1 MICNISADQEE
12 EYTVTRHPVKQF
24 IPLAFPAVINL
35 YIDERMSQTASINNF
50 YTQMLWFWEEN
61 YCWNSLTTLTPATE
75 DEEKHTED
83 ETPVTAL
90 TQPLGFLKIA
100 AGTPWQLTFVG

>member
-50 YTQMLWFWEEN
+50 YTQML
-61 YCWNSLTTLTPATE
+61 
-75 DEEKHTED
+75 
-83 ETPVTAL
+83 
-90 TQPLGFLKIA
+90 
-100 AGTPWQLTFVG
+100 